1 VRRPA
6 DVAGDLT
13 TVVRGLTPRA
23 WRLGE
28 VVGCHAR
35 LSWHPTH
42 LPRGHATSVGAV
54 TNLGWRLT
62 NFPRCHGRLGWPRTW
77 LVDVPSWLAMPSS
90 LPPDAVPLL
99 RRAQYVLGESQVG
112 LGRVMGV
119 SKRTMTRWMHAVVFL
134 GKGQAEDLARAVHP
148 LDPHLASEIALAGR
162 TSLAE
167 MGLAPPPGSKEDIAA
182 ARLHLD
188 TVVCAAAEAIDAS
201 PRAVRAALLAAFQ
214 RAREVGLTPDELEQA
229 LAPPKRAARSKT
241 S

>member
-1 VRRPA
+1 
-6 DVAGDLT
+6 
-13 TVVRGLTPRA
+13 
-23 WRLGE
+23 
-28 VVGCHAR
+28 
-35 LSWHPTH
+35 
-42 LPRGHATSVGAV
+42 
-54 TNLGWRLT
+54 
-62 NFPRCHGRLGWPRTW
+62 
-77 LVDVPSWLAMPSS
+77 VPST

-99 RRAQYVLGESQVG
+99 RRAQYVLGESQIG

-134 GKGQAEDLARAVHP
+134 AKGQAEDLARAVHP
-148 LDPHLASEIALAGR
+148 LDPQLASEIALAGR

-167 MGLAPPPGSKEDIAA
+167 MGLAPPPGSKEDMAA
-182 ARLHLD
+182 ARLRLD

-229 LAPPKRAARSKT
+229 VATPKRASKSKT